1 MLSEKIA
8 SNKQH
13 LWQARGT
20 MDLIVL
26 IDEDST
32 ESQALDKPVWV
43 LRNILLKVS
52 QLASHITY
60 LPHENFILNLF
71 FLHILSSVGSRY
83 HL

>member
-1 MLSEKIA
+1 MLSEKIDP
-8 SNKQH
+8 NKQH

-32 ESQALDKPVWV
+32 ESQASDKPVWI

-52 QLASHITY
+52 QLASHIIY
-60 LPHENFILNLF
+60 LPHENFTLNLF
-71 FLHILSSVGSRY
+71 FLYILPSVGSRY